1 VPQDTGPKASFYR
14 RLGVRPFINC
24 CGARTVHGGTLML
37 PQVIEA
43 MNDAA
48 QSFVNLTE
56 LAQAA
61 GRRIAELTGAEWG
74 MVASGAS
81 AALCHAAAAA
91 VAGADPEKM
100 FRLPKLDGMPRRAA
114 MLNNGR
120 FAYDHALRM
129 VGVDIVEVGSRAELD
144 TAFAEPVAFVCLL
157 GTAEASGPLRLEEVV
172 ALAKPRGVPVLVDAA
187 SEHLAK
193 PEPYLARGAT
203 MVAYSGG
210 KYLRGPQSTGLLL
223 GERAW
228 VEAAWRN
235 GAPHHGFGRA
245 MKVSK
250 EEIAGLIAALEYWA
264 EGRDH
269 NEERD
274 RWYRDLDTILR
285 EAGKALGISGS
296 IREPK
301 GATERVPLLELSWD
315 ANLYRLDRL
324 ALRET
329 LLSGEPRIMLDDRF
343 ASDHSVFV
351 NPFSLFP
358 DQAEIVGSRIREA
371 LKAAP
376 RTGPKPE
383 PAKPAIDL
391 SGRWTVD
398 LAFVKG
404 SAQHRFDLLQ
414 SGNRLS
420 GRHRTLALENPVS
433 GTVEGDAV
441 TLASL
446 QRFEGTN
453 LAYRFFGRVNGNR
466 MEGEAELGQHG
477 QSAPGPLNQREYGR
491 AKWTAIRSS

>member
-1 VPQDTGPKASFYR
+1 
-14 RLGVRPFINC
+14 
-24 CGARTVHGGTLML
+24 ML
-37 PQVIEA
+37 PQVVAA

-56 LAQAA
+56 LAEAA

-74 MVASGAS
+74 MVTSGAS

-100 FRLPKLDGMPRRAA
+100 FRLPRLDGMPRRAV
-114 MLNNGR
+114 MLSNGR

-129 VGVDIVEVGSRAELD
+129 VGVDIVEVGSRAELE
-144 TAFAEPVAFVCLL
+144 AVFAEPVAFVCLL
-157 GTAEASGPLRLEEVV
+157 GTAEASGPLRLEEV
-172 ALAKPRGVPVLVDAA
+172 AAFARPKGVPVLVDAA

-193 PEPYLARGAT
+193 PVPYLARGAT

-223 GERAW
+223 GERDW

-250 EEIAGLIAALEYWA
+250 EEVAGLIAALEYWA
-264 EGRDH
+264 DGRNH

-274 RWYRDLDTILR
+274 RWYSDLDAVLR
-285 EAGKALGISGS
+285 EVSKAASITGKLK
-296 IREPK
+296 EPK

-315 ANLYRLDRL
+315 PQRYPLGRLT
-324 ALRET
+324 LREA
-329 LLSGEPRIMLDDRF
+329 LLAGEPRIMLDDRF
-343 ASDHSVFV
+343 ASDHSVFI

-358 DQAEIVGSRIREA
+358 GEAEIVGVRIREA
-371 LKAAP
+371 LTASP
-376 RTGPKPE
+376 RTAPKPQ
-383 PAKPAIDL
+383 PAKPVADIA
-391 SGRWTVD
+391 GRWNVD
-398 LAFVKG
+398 LVFVKG
-404 SAQHRFDLLQ
+404 SARHRFDL
-414 SGNRLS
+414 SRSDNDLS
-420 GRHRTLALENPVS
+420 GRHRTLALESSIS
-433 GTVEGDAV
+433 GTVDGDTI
-441 TLASL
+441 TLSSL
-446 QRFEGTN
+446 QRFEGTS
-453 LAYRFFGRVNGNR
+453 LAYRFFGRVSGNR

-491 AKWTAIRSS
+491 AKWTATRSG